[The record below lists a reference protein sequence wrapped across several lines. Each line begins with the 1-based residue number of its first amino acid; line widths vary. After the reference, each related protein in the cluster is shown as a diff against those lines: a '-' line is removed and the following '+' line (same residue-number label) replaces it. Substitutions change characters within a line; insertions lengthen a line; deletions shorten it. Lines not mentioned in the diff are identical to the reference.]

1 MKKLFIGVMCAVML
15 LSLSCFTLNSDKKV
29 AAETTDNKL
38 VYKLDFEDNEN
49 LGKNSASTEIA
60 DATVYKTDNSHMYTV
75 DRKGGKALFI
85 NAQDTKF
92 QNYLNL
98 PTSVFDG
105 QTEATISGWFY
116 HPTGAGAYL
125 GQIGAFSQE
134 NDKAFRADPYGPD
147 FGGHYIYCFGNNQV
161 LGDTEIFPVYDAWY
175 HMAYVINGN
184 EVKIYQNGH
193 LAETWQANW
202 ETVSA
207 LYSENSHFYLGQ
219 SAWEDSHPDYY
230 GGFDDIRVYQKALTE
245 QELADEYGFDAFSFM
260 TDEYTF
266 DNEEN
271 LYKDNVRNYNAT
283 AMPQETAIGVTTQ
296 PQYVDGA
303 MYLDGNSAAL
313 MARSENGKLNSTYFL
328 GMSEATFSLDFKFE
342 EGNKYQWVRLFDI
355 FVGGQTMSF
364 MACQGG
370 KGSSFDIVYNNNA
383 SDAWSVDWVL
393 GSSGK
398 TFAFE
403 EGMWYNTVVTV
414 TKEKLTVYVDGEEIA
429 SLTINLPL
437 YKSTNHFEDKNNSWF
452 TLGGPVYEN
461 DRRITASYD
470 NVRVFADAL
479 TGEQVK
485 TIMNGYTRSLLEA
498 TITLVDGETK
508 QEIKYNN
515 KENYTLTQPTKDGYI
530 FRGWQDEAGNVYTVV
545 KAGTGNITL
554 TAVWDEF
561 SYTLKFNANGGRGEM
576 QDFSATSQD
585 ATIPEC
591 GFAKT
596 GYKFMGWATTAEG
609 EVKYADKEPAAS
621 FGEDLTLY
629 AVWAA
634 KTYTV
639 TFDANGGDGEMQ
651 GLQMTYDVETI
662 LTPNAFTKNGY
673 LFDGWALTKGGIAVY
688 SDGQNVTGISE
699 GNDVV
704 LYAHWVLKCYTIT
717 FDANGGEGSMENMKA
732 DALSLISI
740 TENTFT
746 KAGYKF
752 IGWATTQNGEKVYD
766 DCQVA
771 EFTDDITLYACWE
784 EDATSSDS
792 SSDSTTD
799 STSDSSIDS
808 TVNPSEK
815 KGCFSDVK
823 SQSGTLVLLGL
834 AVSVLFVIKSKNQ
847 KRA

>member
-15 LSLSCFTLNSDKKV
+15 LSLSCFTLNLDKKV
-29 AAETTDNKL
+29 AAEEVDNKL
-38 VYKLDFEDNEN
+38 VYKLDFEDDEN
-49 LGKNSASTEIA
+49 LGKNFASGEFA
-60 DATVYKTDNSHMYTV
+60 DATVNKTDESHMYTV

-116 HPTGAGAYL
+116 HPTGAEAYL
-125 GQIGAFSQE
+125 GQIGIYSQDT
-134 NDKAFRADPYGPD
+134 DKSLRADP
-147 FGGHYIYCFGNNQV
+147 FASFHNGHYIFVFGNNQAF
-161 LGDTEIFPVYDAWY
+161 DTPIFPVYDAWY
-175 HMAYVINGN
+175 HMAYVISGN

-193 LAETWQANW
+193 LTETCQANW

-219 SAWEDSHPDYY
+219 SAYEDSHPDYY

-245 QELADEYGFDAFSFM
+245 QEIADEYGFDAFSFM
-260 TDEYTF
+260 IDEYTF
-266 DNEEN
+266 DDEEN

-296 PQYVDGA
+296 PQYNDGA

-313 MARSENGKLNSTYFL
+313 LARSENGKLNSTYFL
-328 GMSEATFSLDFKFE
+328 GMSEATFSLDFKLE
-342 EGNKYQWVRLFDI
+342 EGNKYQWVRLFDV

-364 MACQGG
+364 MVCQGG
-370 KGSSFDIVYNNNA
+370 KGSSFEIVYNNNA

-393 GSSGK
+393 GTVGK
-398 TFAFE
+398 QFAFE
-403 EGMWYNTVVTV
+403 EGMWYNTIVTL

-429 SLTINLPL
+429 SLALNLPL
-437 YKSTNHFEDKNNSWF
+437 YNNTNHFEDKNNSWF

-470 NVRVFADAL
+470 NVRIFADAL
-479 TGEQVK
+479 TGEQVNI
-485 TIMNGYTRSLLEA
+485 IMDGYSRSLLEA
-498 TITLVDGETK
+498 TITLIDGEDK
-508 QEIKYNN
+508 QEIKHNN

-530 FRGWQDEAGNVYTVV
+530 FRGWKDEAGNVYTII

-554 TAVWDEF
+554 TAVWEEF
-561 SYTLKFNANGGRGEM
+561 SYTITFNANGGRGEM
-576 QDFSATSQD
+576 QNFSATSQD
-585 ATIPEC
+585 ETIPEC

-596 GYKFMGWATTAEG
+596 GYRFMGWSTTADG
-609 EVKYADKEPAAS
+609 EVEYSDKESAAS
-621 FGEDLTLY
+621 FSEDITLY

-639 TFDANGGDGEMQ
+639 TFDANGGEGEMQ
-651 GLQMTYDVETI
+651 VLQMTYDVNTA
-662 LTPNAFTKNGY
+662 LTLNAFTKNGY
-673 LFDGWALTKGGIAVY
+673 LFDGWSLTKGGVAVY
-688 SDGQNVTGISE
+688 SDGQNVTGILE

-717 FDANGGEGSMENMKA
+717 FDANGGEGTMEDMKA

-746 KAGYKF
+746 KTGYKF
-752 IGWATTQNGEKVYD
+752 VGWATTQDSEKVYD
-766 DCQVA
+766 DCQVV
-771 EFTDDITLYACWE
+771 EFTDDTTLYACWE

-792 SSDSTTD
+792 SSDSTSD
-799 STSDSSIDS
+799 STSDSSSNS
-808 TVNPSEK
+808 TVNPPAK
-815 KGCFSDVK
+815 KGCFSGVK
-823 SQSGTLVLLGL
+823 SQGGTLVLLGL
-834 AVSVLFVIKSKNQ
+834 AVSVLFVIKSKKQ
-847 KRA
+847 RKA